1 MRQEEKQKL
10 ADELKNAAED
20 VLNVG
25 ELEEVSG
32 GLLDLKC
39 VNNNVPLC
47 GCTQT
52 TVQDLKENSQP

>member
-1 MRQEEKQKL
+1 MKQEEKQKL
-10 ADELKNAAED
+10 ADELKKAAED
-20 VLNVG
+20 VLSLD

-32 GLLDLKC
+32 GILDLKC

-52 TVQDLKENSQP
+52 SFEDKKDVSR